1 MLPFVAMKAS
11 TQSEAFRLVLT
22 QGLQGPV
29 SDVDAV
35 FCNWDLPSISGGQ
48 PRNCD
53 VSGVSWT
60 TLTNNSKENFHAWS

>member
-35 FCNWDLPSISGGQ
+35 FCNWDLPSISGGNQGTVMFQEFPGQ
-48 PRNCD
+48 P
-53 VSGVSWT
+53 
-60 TLTNNSKENFHAWS
+60 

>member
-1 MLPFVAMKAS
+1 MLPSVAMKAS

-35 FCNWDLPSISGGQ
+35 FCNRDLPSISGGGGNQGTVMFQEFPGQ
-48 PRNCD
+48 P
-53 VSGVSWT
+53 
-60 TLTNNSKENFHAWS
+60 